1 MLITLIVAMSH
12 ERGIGFNGALPWRIP
27 EDLRHFRDVTMGH
40 AVLMGR
46 KTYDSIGKPLKGRRN
61 LVLSRDTDFHPEG
74 VEVLRSLDE
83 LPVGL
88 DNLFVIGGEKIYRE
102 FIDRADR
109 IWITQ
114 VATSVEAD
122 AFFPEFN
129 ESKYSCVADVARTKG
144 RDDPEE
150 QLFSYWFEYW
160 KRLPA

>member
-1 MLITLIVAMSH
+1 MLITLIVAMSR
-12 ERGIGFNGALPWRIP
+12 ERGIGLKGALPWHIP

-40 AVLMGR
+40 AILMGR
-46 KTYDSIGKPLKGRRN
+46 NTYDSIGKPLKGRRN
-61 LVLSRDTDFHPEG
+61 LVLSRDPDFHPEG

-83 LPVGL
+83 LPAGL

-122 AFFPEFN
+122 AFFPAFD
-129 ESKYSCVADVARTKG
+129 ESKYSHVADVARTKG